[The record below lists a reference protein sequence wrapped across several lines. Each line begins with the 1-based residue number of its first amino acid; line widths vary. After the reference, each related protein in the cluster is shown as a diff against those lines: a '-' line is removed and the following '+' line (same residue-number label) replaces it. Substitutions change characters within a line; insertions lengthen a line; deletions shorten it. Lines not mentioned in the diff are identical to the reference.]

1 MKPNRRTTVLVFAFA
16 SLASIAA
23 TSLLPAAA
31 LAADAAPKSAGIVG
45 EAERWLTAAAAG
57 PTVAS
62 DPTAHGASTESSDG
76 ASTAE
81 RDVADRAAANEKP
94 FIDFSSPHVAL
105 VARDWRGSMQLL
117 GNRTMLVDDLR
128 PTASNRMVV
137 ARLATDA
144 RLSSFMQV
152 GAGEWRIDTA
162 MFPNA
167 RAYSEVAGQIGT
179 GFELRLPSS
188 LRVAGE
194 AQYTVLYR
202 DLHYTTDEVAP
213 RILAFVVAVDG
224 RF

>member
-1 MKPNRRTTVLVFAFA
+1 MNRSRRIPVLASLVTLAAFA
-16 SLASIAA
+16 VVAQE
-23 TSLLPAAA
+23 TTA
-31 LAADAAPKSAGIVG
+31 LAADAAAPRASSIIG

-62 DPTAHGASTESSDG
+62 DPTAHGAANEG

-81 RDVADRAAANEKP
+81 RTDRDVAERSAIEARP
-94 FIDFSSPHVAL
+94 VIDFSSPHLAL
-105 VARDWRGSMQLL
+105 VARDWRGSMQIV
-117 GNRTMLVDDLR
+117 GDRTMLVDDLR

-137 ARLATDA
+137 ARLHTDA
-144 RLSSFMQV
+144 RISTFAQV

-167 RAYSEVAGQIGT
+167 RSYSEVAGQVGG
-179 GFELRLPSS
+179 GFELHLPSN

-194 AQYTVLYR
+194 ASYTALYR
-202 DLHYTTDEVAP
+202 DLHYTSDEVAP
-213 RILAFVVAVDG
+213 RILAFVVAIDG

>member
-1 MKPNRRTTVLVFAFA
+1 MKPIRRTAVFAALASFA
-16 SLASIAA
+16 SLAALSFAPS
-23 TSLLPAAA
+23 TA
-31 LAADAAPKSAGIVG
+31 LAADSGPKTAGIVG

-62 DPTAHGASTESSDG
+62 DPTAHGASTERG
-76 ASTAE
+76 ATAQ
-81 RDVADRAAANEKP
+81 RDVAERTEERP
-94 FIDFSSPHVAL
+94 FVDFSSPHVAL
-105 VARDWRGSMQLL
+105 VARDWRGSMQLV

-144 RLSSFMQV
+144 RLSTFAQI

-167 RAYSEVAGQIGT
+167 RSYSEVAGQIGA
-179 GFELRLPSS
+179 GFELRLSSS

-194 AQYTVLYR
+194 AQNTALYR
-202 DLHYTTDEVAP
+202 DLHYTSDEVAP
-213 RILAFVVAVDG
+213 RMLAFVVAVDG